1 MSITTSE
8 SPATTP
14 AAPRRRR
21 GPCTFKQRDATA
33 AVKAVAKAG
42 LEVTGVK
49 FSPDGSI
56 VVSVGGAPA
65 PAPDSDWD
73 NI

>member
-1 MSITTSE
+1 MSIAPSDN
-8 SPATTP
+8 PQTP

-49 FSPDGSI
+49 ISPDGSI
-56 VVSVGGAPA
+56 VVSVGRGAEPVA
-65 PAPDSDWD
+65 DSDWD